1 MTDPSGPDALDTQ
14 PADPFEV
21 ALADA
26 IDSLPPP
33 FREQL
38 DTVAVVIQDWPT
50 PDQLASVHAFGLYGL
65 YQGVPRTA
73 YGADGAPWPSEITLF
88 RGPLMRANPSAA
100 RLRAAVAETLRHELG
115 HHLGLSDQRLR
126 ELEQGGR

>member
-1 MTDPSGPDALDTQ
+1 MSQPDVS
-14 PADPFEV
+14 PPGSIDPFES

-26 IDSLPPP
+26 IDGLPSP

-38 DTVAVVIQDWPT
+38 DTVAVVIQEWPT
-50 PDQLASVHAFGLYGL
+50 PDQLASVHAWGLFGL

-73 YGADGAPWPSEITLF
+73 YGADMAAWPSQIILF
-88 RGPLMRANPSAA
+88 RGPLMRAHPSPA
-100 RLRAAVAETLRHELG
+100 RLRDAVAETLRHELG
-115 HHLGLSDQRLR
+115 HHLGLSDARLR

>member
-1 MTDPSGPDALDTQ
+1 MPRMDDLATDAAPTD
-14 PADPFEV
+14 DPFER

-26 IDSLPPP
+26 IDSLPEP
-33 FREQL
+33 FRDQL
-38 DTVAVVIQDWPT
+38 ATVAVVIQDWPT
-50 PDQLASVHAFGLYGL
+50 PEQLASVHAFGLYGL

-88 RGPLMRANPSAA
+88 RGPLMRANRSPDA
-100 RLRAAVAETLRHELG
+100 LREAVAETLRDELG
-115 HHLGLSDQRLR
+115 HHLGLSDARLR

>member
-1 MTDPSGPDALDTQ
+1 MSEPERSP
-14 PADPFEV
+14 PEPIDPFEA

-26 IDSLPPP
+26 IESLPLP

-38 DTVAVVIQDWPT
+38 ETVAVVIEEWPT
-50 PDQLASVHAFGLYGL
+50 PDQLASVHAWGLFGL

-73 YGADGAPWPSEITLF
+73 YGADMAAWPSRITLF
-88 RGPLMRANPSAA
+88 RGPLMRANPSPA
-100 RLRAAVAETLRHELG
+100 RLREAVAETLRHELG
-115 HHLGLSDQRLR
+115 HHLGLSDERLR

>member
-1 MTDPSGPDALDTQ
+1 MSGPETSPSD
-14 PADPFEV
+14 PIDPFET

-26 IDSLPPP
+26 IDSLPSP

-38 DTVAVVIQDWPT
+38 DTVAVVIQEWPT
-50 PDQLASVHAFGLYGL
+50 PDQLASVHAWGLFGL

-73 YGADGAPWPSEITLF
+73 YGADMAAWPSRITLF
-88 RGPLMRANPSAA
+88 RGPLLRANPSAE
-100 RLRAAVAETLRHELG
+100 RLRDAVAETLRHELG
-115 HHLGLSDQRLR
+115 HHLGLSDERLR

>member
-1 MTDPSGPDALDTQ
+1 MSQPEAPS
-14 PADPFEV
+14 PAPIDPFET

-26 IDSLPPP
+26 IDSLPSP

-38 DTVAVVIQDWPT
+38 ETVAVVIEEWPT
-50 PDQLASVHAFGLYGL
+50 RDQLTSVHAGGLFGL

-73 YGADGAPWPSEITLF
+73 YGADMAAWPSRITLF
-88 RGPLMRANPSAA
+88 RGPLMRANPSPG
-100 RLRAAVAETLRHELG
+100 RLRDAVAATLRHELG
-115 HHLGLSDQRLR
+115 HHLGLSDARLR